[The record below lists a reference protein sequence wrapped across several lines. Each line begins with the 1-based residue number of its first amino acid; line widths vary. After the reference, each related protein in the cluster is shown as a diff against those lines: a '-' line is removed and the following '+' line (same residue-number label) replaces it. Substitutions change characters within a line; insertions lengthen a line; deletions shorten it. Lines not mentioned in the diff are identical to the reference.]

1 MTTSLVADKIPII
14 TLDRFLRQ
22 PETKPASEFIDGYIY
37 QRPMPQGQHSRLQ
50 LKLCNRVNVV
60 TEDAQI
66 ALALPELRFTFG
78 DRSIVPDV
86 AVFRWERLPINV
98 EGEIENVFS
107 IYPDWVIEILS
118 PDQAPMRVISNILHC
133 LKHGTEMGWLLFPK
147 ERSLLIFQRD
157 RQPIEINI
165 NCNGDEILLMPEFLE
180 NQLRLTA
187 NQIFDWLKLMN
198 SNNS

>member
-1 MTTSLVADKIPII
+1 MTLATHHIPVI
-14 TLDRFLRQ
+14 TLDRFLQQ
-22 PETKPASEFIDGYIY
+22 PETQPASEFIDGYIY
-37 QRPMPQGQHSRLQ
+37 QKPMPQGQHSRLQ
-50 LKLCNRVNVV
+50 LKLCNRVNAV

-66 ALALPELRFTFG
+66 ALALPELRCTFG

-86 AVFRWERLPINV
+86 AVFRWDRLPINV

-107 IYPDWVIEILS
+107 ICPDWVIEILS

-165 NCNGDEILLMPEFLE
+165 NSNGDEILPVPDFLE
-180 NQLRLTA
+180 NQLKLTA
-187 NQIFDWLKLMN
+187 NQIFNWLKIV
-198 SNNS
+198 

>member
-1 MTTSLVADKIPII
+1 MTLATHHIPIM

-37 QRPMPQGQHSRLQ
+37 QKPMPQGQHSRLQ
-50 LKLCNRVNVV
+50 LKFCNRVNAVA
-60 TEDAQI
+60 EDAQI
-66 ALALPELRFTFG
+66 ALALPELRCTFG

-86 AVFRWERLPINV
+86 AVFRWDRLPINA

-107 IYPDWVIEILS
+107 ICPDWVIEILS

-157 RQPIEINI
+157 RQPIEVNI
-165 NCNGDEILLMPEFLE
+165 NSNGDEILLVPEFLE
-180 NQLRLTA
+180 GQLKLTA
-187 NQIFDWLKLMN
+187 NQIFDWLKLIS
-198 SNNS
+198 SNN

>member
-1 MTTSLVADKIPII
+1 MTLATHHIPIV

-22 PETKPASEFIDGYIY
+22 PETKPASEFIHGYIY
-37 QRPMPQGQHSRLQ
+37 QKPMPQGQHSRLQ
-50 LKLCNRVNVV
+50 LKLCNRVNAV

-66 ALALPELRFTFG
+66 ALALPELRCTFG

-86 AVFRWERLPINV
+86 AVFRWDRLPING

-107 IYPDWVIEILS
+107 ICPDWVIEILS
-118 PDQAPMRVISNILHC
+118 PDQAPMRVLSNILHC

-165 NCNGDEILLMPEFLE
+165 NSNGDEILPMPDFLE
-180 NQLRLTA
+180 NHLKLTA
-187 NQIFDWLKLMN
+187 NQIFNWLKIV
-198 SNNS
+198 

>member
-1 MTTSLVADKIPII
+1 MTLATKNSSSI
-14 TLDRFLRQ
+14 TLDRFLQQ
-22 PETKPASEFIDGYIY
+22 PETQPASEFIDGYIY
-37 QRPMPQGQHSRLQ
+37 QKPMPQGQHSRLQ
-50 LKLCNRVNVV
+50 LKLCNRVNTA

-66 ALALPELRFTFG
+66 ALALPELRCTFG

-86 AVFRWERLPINV
+86 AVFRWERLPINR

-107 IYPDWVIEILS
+107 ICPDWMIEILS
-118 PDQAPMRVISNILHC
+118 PEQAPMRVISNILHC

-165 NCNGDEILLMPEFLE
+165 NSNGDEILLVPEFLE
-180 NQLRLTA
+180 NQLKLTA
-187 NQIFDWLKLMN
+187 NQIFNWLKLTK
-198 SNNS
+198 

>member
-1 MTTSLVADKIPII
+1 MILATHDIPII
-14 TLDRFLRQ
+14 TLDRFLQ
-22 PETKPASEFIDGYIY
+22 QQETKPAYEFIDGYIY
-37 QRPMPQGQHSRLQ
+37 QKPMPQGQHSRLQ
-50 LKLCNRVNVV
+50 LRLCNAVNVV

-66 ALALPELRFTFG
+66 ALALPELRSTFG
-78 DRSIVPDV
+78 NRSIVPDV
-86 AVFRWERLPINV
+86 AVFRWERLPING

-118 PDQAPMRVISNILHC
+118 PDQAPMRVIGNILHC

-165 NCNGDEILLMPEFLE
+165 NSNGDDTLLVPEFLE
-180 NQLRLTA
+180 NQLKLTA
-187 NQIFDWLKLMN
+187 NQIFGWLRLTN
-198 SNNS
+198 CSDIRG